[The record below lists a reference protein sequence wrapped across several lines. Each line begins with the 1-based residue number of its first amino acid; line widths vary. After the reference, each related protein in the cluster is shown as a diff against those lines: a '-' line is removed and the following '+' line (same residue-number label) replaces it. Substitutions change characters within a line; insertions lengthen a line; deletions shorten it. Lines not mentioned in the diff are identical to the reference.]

1 VRLEELEGC
10 QVRMQTK
17 VADDIAA
24 TLLSLGTGLISPI
37 LKKET
42 AGIRICSR
50 RAQSELFI

>member
-1 VRLEELEGC
+1 
-10 QVRMQTK
+10 MQTK